1 MSQLLTP
8 MSAQDFARNQVGAL
22 ADSVLAVEPGSDN
35 ADADAVGPDDQQLHG
50 GGLHM
55 SDAGGAC
62 ADQLYW
68 CIKHECAV
76 LRDACMHAVFQM
88 PQQGNGSHAASSHTA
103 YSMLE
108 SYTST
113 VHRPHGRVGPGRWL

>member
-1 MSQLLTP
+1 MSQLLTS

-22 ADSVLAVEPGSDN
+22 ADSVLAVEPGSDD
-35 ADADAVGPDDQQLHG
+35 ADADAVGLDNQQLHG

-68 CIKHECAV
+68 CITHECAV
-76 LRDACMHAVFQM
+76 LRTHSCMQCSKC
-88 PQQGNGSHAASSHTA
+88 PSKGGKWSHAASSLTA
-103 YSMLE
+103 YSILQ
-108 SYTST
+108 
-113 VHRPHGRVGPGRWL
+113 VL